1 MKEEDDGNISVSS
14 DEDAFSDGAHMRA
27 SLRSFDPSLIS
38 HVQPFERELS
48 HAILKEEENE
58 GEESPHQEENA
69 LLAKAVAQVQSVT
82 GGQQQQPRKSQRRT
96 SRLKQSLA
104 ETYSETE
111 EKTVLKM
118 LTTIDSIQEKHYQHG
133 FKEINFTAGVA
144 NCFFVAYAFG
154 RYPEH
159 FWLIY
164 LIQSLYFIPSKYINM
179 IRAKPLNEAFYYF
192 DFCWMMNF
200 NAVLALF
207 LVISPVPVS
216 EEVRSFVIRGA
227 FGISCGP
234 LLGATGILPFVAFIF
249 HDLNTMTN
257 VVIHALPPMMFY
269 TFRWHAEEIREAWPN
284 YFHLKH
290 LEHPDFFP
298 PGQGLF
304 FLPGTGIGSIA
315 GNSVLIYLLWF
326 IPYTS
331 WMLLVGMGLPRK
343 NRTDGKKPV
352 YDTVFHSFWR
362 VGACQT
368 AGRLLWKRPVR
379 KSQQQMEVDDYEARD
394 FLAYIGIH
402 AFLVLISIPT
412 LAFAC
417 NYNKHLHVGLI
428 LGVLLIC
435 IHRGSQRYTYY
446 TTKMYSRVIRK
457 EFLDKPKQ

>member
-1 MKEEDDGNISVSS
+1 MATEDDESSS
-14 DEDAFSDGAHMRA
+14 DSSHEDIFSDGAHMRA
-27 SLRSFDPSLIS
+27 SLRSIDPSLIAQ
-38 HVQPFERELS
+38 VQSLKKELS
-48 HAILKEEENE
+48 QTVFLEGENKEE
-58 GEESPHQEENA
+58 GDAHQEEHA
-69 LLAKAVAQVQSVT
+69 ILAKAVAQVQSVT
-82 GGQQQQPRKSQRRT
+82 GEQQQKGRRRT
-96 SRLKQSLA
+96 SLLKRTLA

-118 LTTIDSIQEKHYQHG
+118 LTTIDNIQEKQTKHG
-133 FKEINFTAGVA
+133 FKEINFTTGVA

-164 LIQSLYFIPSKYINM
+164 LVQSLYFIPSKFRNM

-200 NAVLALF
+200 NAILAL
-207 LVISPVPVS
+207 LVLISPFPLS
-216 EEVRSFVIRGA
+216 EEIRSFVIQGA
-227 FGISCGP
+227 YGISCGP

-269 TFRWHAEEIREAWPN
+269 TFRWHADEIRQAWPN
-284 YFHLKH
+284 VFHLHH

-298 PGQGLF
+298 PDQGF
-304 FLPGTGIGSIA
+304 FFIPGTGIGSIA
-315 GNSVLIYLLWF
+315 GNSVVIYLMWL
-326 IPYTS
+326 IPYVS

-343 NRTDGKKPV
+343 NRTDGRAPV

-368 AGRLLWKRPVR
+368 VGRLLWKRPIETSR
-379 KSQQQMEVDDYEARD
+379 QQMELDDYEVRD
-394 FLAYIGIH
+394 FFAYIGIH
-402 AFLVLISIPT
+402 VCLVLLSIPT
-412 LAFAC
+412 LALAC
-417 NYNKHLHVGLI
+417 NSNKHVHVVLM

-457 EFLDKPKQ
+457 EFLDKPKK